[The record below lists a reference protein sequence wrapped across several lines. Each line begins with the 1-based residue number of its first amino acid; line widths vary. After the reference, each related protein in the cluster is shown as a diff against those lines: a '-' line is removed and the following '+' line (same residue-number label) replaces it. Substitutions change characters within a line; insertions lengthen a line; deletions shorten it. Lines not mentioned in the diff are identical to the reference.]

1 MSKSL
6 FARTTSGLTRDISAR
21 DALIFTIVVMCPST
35 AYIYGIWAA
44 AFYPGVNHPLAVL
57 ISIPIAVLI
66 GIFYALYSASM
77 PRTGGDYV
85 WASRVLHPAIG
96 FSLVF
101 FVMFIL
107 IAWIGTVNVF
117 AISYSIAPTLGYFG
131 YADLAA
137 SLSSSV
143 GMFIVGIIILLMFA
157 AVVAAGTKTFIRV
170 LWIASAL
177 QIIGVLTYVG
187 VLLAIGP
194 GGFKAN
200 FNALSGMDY
209 DSAISA
215 AQAAGYQSGFTA
227 EGTFLGV
234 VYMILS
240 FTGFNL
246 AVYISGEIKEVRRSQ
261 FIAIVGGT
269 VAFGLW
275 LLLVYGVTY
284 WAMGADFVNA
294 LSYLSIMG
302 NPAYTLSFTPA
313 FYNLLWIFAAN
324 NNGLLISIMTLGY
337 LMGLCSNLTYVFTTV
352 RMVFAWSFDRILPRS
367 FANLDRR
374 FNVPYVALL
383 VVSLASLASLA
394 LWLFTPF
401 MSYFAYIVP
410 GWFMAIAVVGISGI
424 IFPYRRKDIFEK
436 SPPIVTKRI
445 AGVPLISIMGV
456 IAVILSAWLV
466 YAGFMPAYAGTI
478 NPTYVAFTF
487 SVYIVGFVIYAI
499 ASVYRKRT
507 GLPLEM
513 SFSEVP
519 PE

>member
-1 MSKSL
+1 MSKLL
-6 FARTTSGLTRDISAR
+6 FARTTSGLTRDISAK
-21 DALIFTIVVMCPST
+21 DALIFTVVVMCPST

-44 AFYPGVNHPLAVL
+44 AFYPGVNHLVAVL
-57 ISIPIAVLI
+57 IAIPICVLI

-96 FSLVF
+96 FALVF
-101 FVMFIL
+101 FVMFVL

-117 AISYSIAPTLGYFG
+117 AITYSIGPTLAYFG
-131 YADLAA
+131 YAESAA
-137 SLSSSV
+137 FLSSNV
-143 GMFIVGIIILLMFA
+143 GMFIVGVVILLMFA
-157 AVVAAGTKTFIRV
+157 AVVGAGTKSFIRV
-170 LWIASAL
+170 LLIASAL
-177 QIIGVLTYVG
+177 QVIGVLTYVG
-187 VLLAIGP
+187 VLLHIGP
-194 GGFKAN
+194 AGFQAN

-209 DSAISA
+209 QGAISA
-215 AQAAGYQSGFTA
+215 ALAAGYPSGFTA

-261 FIAIVGGT
+261 FVAIVGGT
-269 VAFGLW
+269 IVFGLW

-284 WAMGADFVNA
+284 WVMGAQFVNSM
-294 LSYLSIMG
+294 SYLSIMG
-302 NPAYTLSFTPA
+302 NPAYKLPFTPA
-313 FYNLLWIFAAN
+313 FYNLLFIYAAN
-324 NNGLLISIMTLGY
+324 NNGLLIAVMTLGY
-337 LMGLCSNLTYVFTTV
+337 LMGLTSNLTYVFTTV

-410 GWFMAIAVVGISGI
+410 GWFMAIAVVGISGM
-424 IFPYRRKDIFEK
+424 IFPFRRKDIFEK
-436 SPPIVTKRI
+436 SPPIVTKKV
-445 AGVPLISIMGV
+445 AGIPLITIMGL

-466 YAGFMPAYAGTI
+466 YAGFMPAIAGSI

-487 SVYIVGFVIYAI
+487 GVYVVGFIIYAI
-499 ASVYRKRT
+499 ASVYRKQT

-513 SFSEVP
+513 SFTEVP